1 MIRPIPITEQ
11 MPLVHEGG
19 ALGKQSA
26 TVFTYDTEWGWVRA
40 VYCENDAYFG
50 SQRF

>member
-19 ALGKQSA
+19 ALGKQSE
-26 TVFTYDTEWGWVRA
+26 TVFAYDTEWGWVRA